1 MDNSIDA
8 LLNSLMDEIKGKP
21 VKRPEKFG
29 VVLAGGGGKGA
40 YEIGALAALKE
51 IGVLKDV
58 VAVSGNSI
66 GSVNLSF
73 IASDTLDEAKE
84 LWENIQVSDF
94 IEFDDNGF
102 DITKEGDGIFSREGL
117 KRMLEGHSDF
127 KKMSESD
134 IHFYITVCTKDENG
148 GIKTEYVLVNGKSP
162 ELIEGYVLASSA
174 IPIVYDAVE
183 LEGKKYFDGGLGD
196 NTPIKPLVD
205 EGIKDIIVISL
216 DSLYKIDTSKYPG
229 VNFYTI
235 VPSHTLEIGAVLG
248 TVDLSKANSI
258 YRYKLGYLDA
268 KMIINAYLNGKA
280 VPDLSGNHVMA
291 SQDLN
296 RAKLKS
302 SVDDNLAGLARI
314 LGTTDIL

>member
-21 VKRPEKFG
+21 VQRPEKFG